1 MVPFSGHFEMI
12 LSNLLLLASLI
23 VLHLPSVLFEVN
35 TLILPYKNCTIF
47 RPHNAEANTHFRTR
61 SHCKFAKGLL

>member
-1 MVPFSGHFEMI
+1 M

-35 TLILPYKNCTIF
+35 TLIVPYKNRTIF
-47 RPHNAEANTHFRTR
+47 RPHNAEANSHFRTCN
-61 SHCKFAKGLL
+61 HCQFPNRLL